1 MTLDKILA
9 YCNYIA
15 SKEVEGRSMTI
26 EQFNTVIDVVD
37 IELFN
42 FEWTKLEMAAAQTGQ
57 PLARLFYSSSV
68 LRPFKVFYGVSLIPG
83 IAMGILSL
91 PIDYAHYITVAVEYN
106 GSIREVDILTDKE
119 MIARRGSV
127 LHKNLS
133 LYPAGVVYNN
143 YIQMY
148 PKDVSNIEITYLR
161 NPITP
166 FYDHCIE
173 TLTAKDWYMPVGSY
187 TQWNGPQNRYDL
199 YTVGGVLIIAGV
211 THAHYNGLPG
221 QPNYISLS
229 VEFEWEER
237 VHIILE
243 QLILEKMGINLQ
255 SEQIQR
261 YNAQKN
267 AQQQSQ
273 M

>member
-15 SKEVEGRSMTI
+15 SKEIEGRSMTI
-26 EQFNTVIDVVD
+26 EQFNTVIDVVN

-42 FEWTKLEMAAAQTGQ
+42 FEWTKLEMAATQSNQ
-57 PLARLFYSSSV
+57 PLARLFYSSSI
-68 LRPFKVFYGVSLIPG
+68 LRPFKMLSQFSLIG
-83 IAMGILSL
+83 TFGRYTL
-91 PIDYAHYITVAVEYN
+91 PADYAHYIIVAADYN

-127 LHKNLS
+127 MHKNLS
-133 LYPAGVVYNN
+133 LYPAGVIYDTFL
-143 YIQMY
+143 QMY
-148 PKDVSNIEITYLR
+148 PKDIQDIEFTYLR
-161 NPITP
+161 NPVIP

-173 TLTAKDWYMPVGSY
+173 TLTANDWYMPVGSY
-187 TQWNGPQNRYDL
+187 IQWNGPQNRYDL
-199 YTVGGVLIIAGV
+199 YTVGGALIIAGV
-211 THAHYNGLPG
+211 THAHYNGLSG

-261 YNAQKN
+261 YNAQKS
-267 AQQQSQ
+267 AQQQNQ